1 MEMLFD
7 ILTSLLWMV
16 VGLYVL
22 DRIIIYVDKK

>member
-22 DRIIIYVDKK
+22 DRIVTFVDKK

>member
-22 DRIIIYVDKK
+22 DRIVMYVDKK

>member
-16 VGLYVL
+16 VGLYIL
-22 DRIIIYVDKK
+22 DRIVMYVDKK